1 MVWFCTSYWPW
12 GEVILDLIDRLC
24 QFGIHVSSSIFL
36 DRSLVATKSRVRCV
50 TDMWLGLAKAYLFQ
64 EVVFPLTIRQLGLD
78 LVAFSYIGVLMDSLR
93 QDFCAFGKG

>member
-1 MVWFCTSYWPW
+1 
-12 GEVILDLIDRLC
+12 
-24 QFGIHVSSSIFL
+24 
-36 DRSLVATKSRVRCV
+36 
-50 TDMWLGLAKAYLFQ
+50 MWLGLAKAYLFQ